1 MKTMLQQKLEELFRR
16 LAEGGCGAPM
26 PEQVVLGELGSPQA
40 MEDDRPL
47 VALSSLRTP
56 EEYELRFAELL
67 AQGYSWLNLSYYGL
81 LDGRA
86 LVMVEIPGT
95 PPRAPGGATSINFSG
110 PTQRAAAA
118 GWDARVELVIR

>member
-1 MKTMLQQKLEELFRR
+1 MLEEKLEELFHR
-16 LAEGGCGAPM
+16 LAESGCGAPM
-26 PEQVVLGELGSPQA
+26 PKQVVLVELGSAQA

-47 VALSSLRTP
+47 DTLSNLRTP
-56 EEYELRFAELL
+56 EKYELRFAELL
-67 AQGYSWLNLSYYGL
+67 AQGHSWLNLSYYGL

-86 LVMVEIPGT
+86 LVVVEIPGT

-110 PTQRAAAA
+110 PTQRVAAA